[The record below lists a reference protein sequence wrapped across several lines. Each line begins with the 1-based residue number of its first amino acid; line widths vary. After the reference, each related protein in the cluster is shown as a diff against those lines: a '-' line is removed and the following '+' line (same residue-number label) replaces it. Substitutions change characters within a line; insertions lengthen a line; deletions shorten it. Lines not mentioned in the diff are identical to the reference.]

1 MAIANEASTLRR
13 SPPDITTRQVALL
26 TQAPQPAAVRTGRC
40 AMASPGRVATPDS
53 WQRLMLVSGAS
64 VRPRRARSC
73 GNLQAVTSL
82 RPRRLDLGE
91 ARRLYESGLSFAQVG
106 LELGYS
112 ATWLARLFKATGIP
126 SRPDGRPL
134 TTPAPPVDI
143 GELVRLRE
151 VGWTYPQLGARYGLS
166 DDAVRS
172 RYLRAKG
179 LPLRRAEAD
188 RRGVPF
194 HPFDR

>member
-1 MAIANEASTLRR
+1 MRSRPTEPGPILPRAEISRADST
-13 SPPDITTRQVALL
+13 
-26 TQAPQPAAVRTGRC
+26 PQSGDLWQ
-40 AMASPGRVATPDS
+40 SPGVA
-53 WQRLMLVSGAS
+53 
-64 VRPRRARSC
+64 
-73 GNLQAVTSL
+73 SL